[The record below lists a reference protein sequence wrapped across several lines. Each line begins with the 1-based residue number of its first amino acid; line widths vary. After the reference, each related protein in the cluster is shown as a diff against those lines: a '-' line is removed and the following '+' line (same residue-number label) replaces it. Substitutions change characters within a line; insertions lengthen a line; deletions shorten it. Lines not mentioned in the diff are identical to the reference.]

1 MLNLLFQPSRHGC
14 KLANSCLLPPR
25 SMAGQLTLDQHIG
38 VRIPGG
44 QPKPKPIRIR
54 PLFPFLQALAWVV
67 VSGTAPQFWPL
78 TGLRARSTTEIHT
91 YPMLILLCRLS
102 IHVAHAVHD
111 LISTRFW
118 RCD

>member
-1 MLNLLFQPSRHGC
+1 
-14 KLANSCLLPPR
+14 
-25 SMAGQLTLDQHIG
+25 
-38 VRIPGG
+38 
-44 QPKPKPIRIR
+44 
-54 PLFPFLQALAWVV
+54 
-67 VSGTAPQFWPL
+67 
-78 TGLRARSTTEIHT
+78 LRARSTTEIHT